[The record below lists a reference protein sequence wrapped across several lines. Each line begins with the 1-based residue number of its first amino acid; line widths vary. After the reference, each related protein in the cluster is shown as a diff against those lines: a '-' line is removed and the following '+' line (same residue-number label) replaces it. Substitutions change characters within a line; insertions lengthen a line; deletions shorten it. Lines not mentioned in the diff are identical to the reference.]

1 MNNLCVMTLDFFHV
15 IWTICFSV
23 ELYQIC
29 QSNRYESEMLR
40 VIPTYA
46 LHQTNL
52 SGHSS
57 LNKEG
62 KTRTTAG
69 RTWVIQQVLQ
79 IDRFDFSF
87 VCKDFFFFKKNI
99 NLYMSYVTSM

>member
-62 KTRTTAG
+62 KTWTTAG

-79 IDRFDFSF
+79 TDLILALFA
-87 VCKDFFFFKKNI
+87 KIFFFFKR
-99 NLYMSYVTSM
+99 T